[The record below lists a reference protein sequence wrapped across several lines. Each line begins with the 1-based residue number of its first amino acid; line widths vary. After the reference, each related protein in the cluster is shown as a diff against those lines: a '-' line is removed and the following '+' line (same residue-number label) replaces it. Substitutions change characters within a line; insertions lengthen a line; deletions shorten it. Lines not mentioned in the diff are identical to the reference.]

1 MAEECKHKLSK
12 IPFHLF
18 IIILSRII
26 KKAIFYI
33 FFLKTARVFL
43 FIMLEKR
50 AFNYFIFPFRKI
62 RISQKLSCT
71 HID

>member
-33 FFLKTARVFL
+33 FFLKTAQICLSL
-43 FIMLEKR
+43 FCHKSINIELNQIR
-50 AFNYFIFPFRKI
+50 GIF
-62 RISQKLSCT
+62 
-71 HID
+71 